1 MAQRGRRS
9 SAHLSLISPGA
20 TNTRPPIT
28 ALKPLTPQEQ
38 KIFSM
43 VAAENPHLRQTDA
56 VLLMA
61 FAKAAVGSSNADSA
75 QDFERLSRTLMSLA
89 TKLRI
94 SPQSRVDPKTL
105 ARRINDAGMHQ
116 ELYQRRPWD
125 RNDPGDEDG
134 DAVTHDVD
142 A

>member
-1 MAQRGRRS
+1 
-9 SAHLSLISPGA
+9 
-20 TNTRPPIT
+20 
-28 ALKPLTPQEQ
+28 
-38 KIFSM
+38 M